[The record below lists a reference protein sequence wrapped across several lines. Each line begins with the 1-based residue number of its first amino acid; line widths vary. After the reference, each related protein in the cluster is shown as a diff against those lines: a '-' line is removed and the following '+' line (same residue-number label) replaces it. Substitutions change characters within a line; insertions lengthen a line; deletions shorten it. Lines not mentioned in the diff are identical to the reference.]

1 MSDISIT
8 QIKKLREATNAGV
21 MDCRKALEETKGDEK
36 KAEALLKQWGIERSA
51 KKADRETKSGL
62 VESYVHGGRVGVLV
76 EVLCETD
83 FVARTDDFK
92 VLAHEVAMQIASMD
106 PKDIK
111 TLLKQEY
118 IRDTKQTI
126 ESLVKQA
133 IGKLGENIQVS
144 RFTRFVL
151 GG

>member
-21 MDCRKALEETKGDEK
+21 MDCRKALEEAKGDEK

-83 FVARTDDFK
+83 FVARTDAFK
-92 VLAHEVAMQIASMD
+92 VLVHEVALQIASMD
-106 PKDIK
+106 PKDVK
-111 TLLKQEY
+111 ALLKQEY

-133 IGKLGENIQVS
+133 IGKLGENIQIS